1 MKRFWG
7 FGLLA
12 LVLLFSGWAR
22 ARESLPYKLASRA
35 DQDEIQRFRG
45 SGKDSLAFE
54 LLLEN
59 YHSKALSLDAVQL
72 RLLKQGKEVF
82 VQELK
87 DEGLRAC
94 FSGVQDNYHKA
105 QDPILA
111 PGSAGILFLW
121 LDLPD
126 TVGPV
131 DRVETR
137 LVVQEQGKP
146 GSPMTLEGPS
156 LTVSA
161 RPLRVISPPL
171 RGTLWWTPNG
181 PANNSTHRRVMIPL
195 SGQLWVPER
204 FAVDWIQLG
213 EDGKSYAGAADR
225 NASYH
230 AYGKPILSVA
240 PGTVVKVKDGIP
252 ENVPNAKQMAVPIDL
267 ETIGGNYVIVDIGG
281 GLFAFYAHLQ
291 PGTIKV
297 KVGDAVAAG
306 QTLGLLGN
314 SGNSSEPH
322 LHFHLID
329 RPDPLRGQGQ
339 PFALDRW
346 LQIEEGVK
354 TDADDN
360 PIALNLNG
368 KKSERKNQ
376 IYGNLDLAEFP

>member
-1 MKRFWG
+1 M
-7 FGLLA
+7 
-12 LVLLFSGWAR
+12 
-22 ARESLPYKLASRA
+22 PYKLASRA